1 MLTLSSRG
9 VVLSDHIAPGKAR
22 QCVKLTKSE
31 QQNIKEILLNIFRL
45 FRHFIKQ
52 MGFRFRN
59 INSMCRTYITRVSSQ
74 SNNYYHPIIQ
84 CQSLNFHFQNHPSSV
99 CSNQH
104 YLKIPIRWHFGHS
117 QDHHQQLSG
126 KDAENIFRLGLASDV
141 GLAAGKALTGYLSGS
156 TAIIADA
163 AHSISDVVFFICPFL
178 YIIFL
183 C

>member
-1 MLTLSSRG
+1 M
-9 VVLSDHIAPGKAR
+9 
-22 QCVKLTKSE
+22 
-31 QQNIKEILLNIFRL
+31 

-104 YLKIPIRWHFGHS
+104 YLKIPIRWHLGHS
-117 QDHHQQLSG
+117 HDHHQQLSG

-163 AHSISDVVFFICPFL
+163 AHSISDVVFFILLSAHFCIL
-178 YIIFL
+178 YSCVKL
-183 C
+183 